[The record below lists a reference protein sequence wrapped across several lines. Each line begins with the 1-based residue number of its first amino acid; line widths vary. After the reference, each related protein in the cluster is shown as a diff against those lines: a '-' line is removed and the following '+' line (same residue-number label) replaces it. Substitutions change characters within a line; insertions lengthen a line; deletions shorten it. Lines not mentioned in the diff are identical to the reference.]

1 PSYPSPGHHEP
12 LDQDPPA
19 TFNSM
24 NSMTPIKILLTGR
37 DGQIGRELRPLLGE
51 IGECVATS
59 RLELDLLNPAAI
71 RDTIAAIAPD
81 IIINAAGYTQVDR
94 AEHEPDVAMA
104 VNANAPRALA
114 ENAARCNASII
125 HLSTDYIFDGR
136 SRSPYT
142 TDAPAAPLNA
152 YGRSKLAGEQAI
164 RASNADHLVLRTS
177 WIYGFQGRNFLRT
190 MLRLADERDQLD
202 IVDDQTGTPTW
213 SRTVARAI
221 VSIIRSAWHD
231 GTDAHPRGF
240 GEAAGT
246 YHVANTGEATW
257 FDFAQA
263 IFDLAQLE
271 RTPALRP
278 IPTSSYP
285 TPAERPA
292 YSVLDVSETVTTFG
306 LMLPT
311 WRDALN
317 EAFEHA
323 WSTGSVTESVE
334 GRS

>member
-1 PSYPSPGHHEP
+1 
-12 LDQDPPA
+12 
-19 TFNSM
+19 M
-24 NSMTPIKILLTGR
+24 KILLTGR

-51 IGECVATS
+51 IGDCIATS
-59 RLELDLLNPAAI
+59 RQDLDLLNPAAI
-71 RDTIAAIAPD
+71 RDSIAEIAPD
-81 IIINAAGYTQVDR
+81 LIINAAGYTQVDR

-114 ENAARCNASII
+114 EHAARSGASII

-136 SRSPYT
+136 ARTPYA

-190 MLRLADERDQLD
+190 MLALADQREQLD
-202 IVDDQTGTPTW
+202 IVDDQTGAPTW

-221 VSIIRSAWHD
+221 VSIIRSSWHD
-231 GTDAHPRGF
+231 GAEGGERGF
-240 GEAAGT
+240 GALAGT

-257 FDFAQA
+257 FDFARA

-271 RTPALRP
+271 RTPVLRP
-278 IPTSSYP
+278 IPTTSYP
-285 TPAERPA
+285 TPAERPK
-292 YSVLDVSETVTTFG
+292 YSVLDVSETLTTFG
-306 LMLPT
+306 LVLPT